1 MGKLAI
7 SAPIPGP
14 DLRDSVAYAKEAEEL
29 GYTEAWLA
37 EVGGADAFT
46 LAGALALETGLRL
59 GTAVVPIY
67 TRTPMVLGMTAASM
81 SQLAPDRFVLGI
93 GTSSENI
100 VQRWSGTPFEK
111 PYTRMRETLE
121 ALRPM
126 LAGEKVSYE
135 GETLRV
141 DGFRMQI
148 AYSGEPKVYIGALNR
163 RMLRLAGARADGV
176 ILNMLAPDHVKQV
189 LAEVAAGAEE
199 AGRDPEEIESVARIH
214 MVYDVPFEDGAGIV
228 RSVFGPYAATS
239 VYNKFFSWIGFEEE
253 AAAVAE
259 AWSEKDREG
268 LAGAVSDDMV
278 RAMAVIG
285 TADEC
290 RERLDEYFDAGLDVA
305 ALNPMTLDPA
315 DAYRMMREL
324 APGIAGVRAHPR
336 RGTWWSWF
344 RRGEAL
350 PAPLPGIPPPAAWR
364 RGRRGG
370 RRGAPP
376 RAASRAGTGW

>member
-1 MGKLAI
+1 MSKLAI

-14 DLRDSVAYAKEAEEL
+14 DLSDTVAYAKEAESL

-46 LAGALALETGLRL
+46 LAGALATNTGLRI

-100 VQRWSGTPFEK
+100 VQRWSGTPFER

-121 ALRPM
+121 VLRPM
-126 LAGEKVSYE
+126 LAGEKVAYE

-148 AYSGEPKVYIGALNR
+148 AFSGEPKVYIGALNK
-163 RMLRLAGARADGV
+163 RMLRLAGAKADGV

-189 LAEVAAGAEE
+189 LAEVAAGADE
-199 AGRDPEEIESVARIH
+199 AGRDPSEIESVARIH

-253 AAAVAE
+253 AAAVAK

-305 ALNPMTLDPA
+305 ALNPMALDPA

-324 APGIAGVRAHPR
+324 AP
-336 RGTWWSWF
+336 
-344 RRGEAL
+344 
-350 PAPLPGIPPPAAWR
+350 
-364 RGRRGG
+364 
-370 RRGAPP
+370 
-376 RAASRAGTGW
+376 SRA